1 MRDPVDHLGRRIP
14 LPALLEPRVV
24 VRTDNSQHGDLLTP
38 QASNAAITAGWQA
51 DGHRLHP
58 GSMSTQERGQH
69 TSRRSH
75 GPRLPAPRARSPPRV
90 SSWRPPKVIG

>member
-1 MRDPVDHLGRRIP
+1 
-14 LPALLEPRVV
+14 
-24 VRTDNSQHGDLLTP
+24 
-38 QASNAAITAGWQA
+38 
-51 DGHRLHP
+51 
-58 GSMSTQERGQH
+58 MSTQERGQH